1 MLRRRALLSMP
12 LVAAAG
18 VVHAQT
24 ADWAKVAEAAN
35 KQGHLNVMHNIPPPG
50 GDTWFETF
58 RKAYPGITVEAT
70 RLGSSA
76 LAQRF
81 TTEYAAGASQ
91 TDAVMTLFD
100 DTLVRWQQ
108 DGWVRRVSVPEA
120 AGMPAHYKRDDRLFT
135 IQLTRSV
142 AFSNKSRVREN
153 DAPRDWADFFDP
165 KWKDKVGMDPPWRSV
180 VVQGMIAEWDAIGLK
195 DTARRLKANGVRF
208 FNGSAGV
215 IQALI
220 RGDINVAPVIE
231 SPVASALADG
241 APLRVNFPTSGVPAM
256 ESMAFLPEKAP
267 HPEVG
272 LVFLNW
278 VLSKEGQ
285 QALQDI
291 TGATV
296 TRPGVTPSK
305 ILPGVEGQKIV
316 LATDVLTP
324 ERQKAIIEEWRSV
337 FGLQ

>member
-1 MLRRRALLSMP
+1 MLRRRALLSVP
-12 LVAAAG
+12 LIAATG

-24 ADWAKVAEAAN
+24 ADWAKVVEAAN

-50 GDTWFETF
+50 GDTWFEAF
-58 RKAYPGITVEAT
+58 RKAHPGITVEPT

-91 TDAVMTLFD
+91 TDAVMTLWD
-100 DTLVRWQQ
+100 DTLVKWQQ

-120 AGMPAHYKRDDRLFT
+120 AGMPARYKRDDRMFT

-142 AFSNKSRVREN
+142 AVSHKSRVREK

-180 VVQGMIAEWDAIGLK
+180 VVQGMIAEWDAVGIK

-215 IQALI
+215 VQALI

-231 SPVASALADG
+231 PPVASALADG

-285 QALQDI
+285 QALQDF

-296 TRPGVTPSK
+296 TRPGLSPSK

-316 LATDVLTP
+316 YATDVLTA
-324 ERQKAIIEEWRSV
+324 EKQKAIIDEWRSV